1 MAIIRSALAPRIR
14 KKVGD
19 TIFKRRLGQTIAS
32 QRPLTV
38 KNPKSPKQ
46 VAQRAKFRIMVQMV
60 AVCKYFLLTIFPL
73 ATYRGT
79 KFNKM
84 SKFLLKK
91 IQDVT
96 YPLTVLT
103 FPNFNATSCGNG
115 AGFNVIP
122 TSVAAHAGKSISVTW
137 NPLVYPTGAPVTGLM
152 SIMLINMTRKQVCF
166 EQSATAFTVGSFT
179 FFSVS
184 SPLTVGDNVF
194 VALGQVYT
202 DAGGVVRQS
211 QMTFQTI
218 VAPVTVLI

>member
-46 VAQRAKFRIMVQMV
+46 VTQRAKFKIMVQMV
-60 AVCKYFLLTIFPL
+60 AICKYFLLTVFPL

-91 IQDVT
+91 IGNVA
-96 YPLTVLT
+96 YPLTDLT
-103 FPNFNATSCGNG
+103 YLNFNATACGNG

-122 TSVAAHAGKSISVTW
+122 TAVTAHAGKSITVTW
-137 NPLVYPTGAPVTGLM
+137 NPLIFPAGAPVTGTM
-152 SIMLINMTRKQVCF
+152 SIMLINLTRKQVCF
-166 EQSATAFTVGSFT
+166 EQSAVAFTAGSQT
-179 FFSVS
+179 FFSIS
-184 SPLTVGDNVF
+184 SPLTVGDSVF
-194 VALGQVYT
+194 CALGQVYT

-211 QMTFQTI
+211 QMTFQTV
-218 VAPVTVLI
+218 VAPVTILI